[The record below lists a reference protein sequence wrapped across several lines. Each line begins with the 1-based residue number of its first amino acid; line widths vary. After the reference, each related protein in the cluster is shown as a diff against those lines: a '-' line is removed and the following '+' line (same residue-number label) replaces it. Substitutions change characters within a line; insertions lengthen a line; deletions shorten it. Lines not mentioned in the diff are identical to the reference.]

1 MPGGFGVFPSGG
13 SDLGLLLPTDT
24 ATGVPLPNPSFNF
37 TPSSNSSAASYRV
50 TVASTSDF
58 ATKVWDYTFP
68 KPSDVSNTN
77 GSHCTATGCNVTYG
91 TGTFLISSI
100 ILSIFLTF
108 VHVFILKVIDILD
121 PTMSKESKEESVEI
135 VLNTK
140 DTGVVIGYHGDTL
153 EGLQLVLSLCVAR
166 NLGRFVRIS
175 IDVGDYKKNRTEFLK
190 TLAQE
195 TKERVLAEGKEIAV
209 PELKSWERYSD

>member
-1 MPGGFGVFPSGG
+1 MDKKEIKTIQEVTEK
-13 SDLGLLLPTDT
+13 LLKLLDVD
-24 ATGVPLPNPSFNF
+24 G
-37 TPSSNSSAASYRV
+37 
-50 TVASTSDF
+50 DF
-58 ATKVWDYTFP
+58 E
-68 KPSDVSNTN
+68 
-77 GSHCTATGCNVTYG
+77 
-91 TGTFLISSI
+91 
-100 ILSIFLTF
+100 ILE
-108 VHVFILKVIDILD
+108 
-121 PTMSKESKEESVEI
+121 SKESKEESVEI

-195 TKERVLAEGKEIAV
+195 TKERVFGAC
-209 PELKSWERYSD
+209 